1 MQSRRVRMEISSG
14 QAVKRAGPKGRSEQ
28 EGGLGSPDRA
38 VRLGEVAKEGRQPAH
53 HCTGPRKGLSE
64 YKRNFKWKTPEFCS
78 PSQQQKSLWA
88 GLRSDQF
95 GITREP
101 NFISK
106 RRVPYRNPQIAKSF
120 EWTAD
125 CDLNDPLETE
135 ALRTAELHTDHN
147 NNDVNLEK
155 IDVPEGPR
163 LPPKVRSHSVDSR
176 GEIALA
182 FAENNMKRS
191 PSAAPP
197 NQNEAFL
204 SSKKELEEMGNGLH
218 RVLQRKA
225 GMNISRLNTFPRN
238 SEYQSQFVWKS
249 PHERSPILAAE
260 QVICNTGKSIPPFKS
275 PAITSETAYEGNFKG
290 SPPVKSPQER
300 GGSEEKE
307 FLSKR
312 EEPFQKPAEDAA
324 KQGKSE
330 QKHPKQKNKQH
341 ISPKPLSLHTSRGK
355 MNTEYRSKFLSP
367 AQYLYKDGVWSRIRS
382 KIPNQVREL
391 RERAKAYRQRVEGT
405 HFSRDHLNQILSDNN
420 SLWDVSSNSSSEEGI
435 SNNIR
440 ALDLAGVSE
449 KDTAPSLKMLQ
460 QSDSREQPQQ
470 DSTEKK
476 DMSDALTVPVK
487 RRLVWGEQEGTEER
501 ENWQSTEEKENQDEQ
516 AAVVAQQLEENTK
529 DANEDKKIEGENALG
544 LNSSAAVSD
553 SSSVSSRTGGR
564 LPTPKLRALG
574 GAQRTHHDLTTPAVG
589 GAVLVSP
596 PKFKSP
602 SSQQRTRALGTD
614 PSSAKQGAREASKR
628 RSFRPD
634 VEVEDVS
641 LLTSPPAG
649 LGTLDPL
656 PLRQDERLPNS
667 VSDEQVTLASAD
679 RERSSTPPVLKSA
692 KSCSMPG
699 WSPSCRIQGT
709 LKDPEF
715 QHNGNVGNPK
725 MRSFQLPLPERNY
738 NDEDDR
744 LSQISAR
751 SAASSS
757 LASQILE
764 RAQKRKD
771 FWGKT

>member
-1 MQSRRVRMEISSG
+1 LQ
-14 QAVKRAGPKGRSEQ
+14 
-28 EGGLGSPDRA
+28 
-38 VRLGEVAKEGRQPAH
+38 
-53 HCTGPRKGLSE
+53 GLSE

-106 RRVPYRNPQIAKSF
+106 RRVPYHNPQISKSF

-135 ALRTAELHTDHN
+135 ALKTAELHTDHN
-147 NNDVNLEK
+147 NNDVNQEK
-155 IDVPEGPR
+155 IETPEGPR
-163 LPPKVRSHSVDSR
+163 LAPKVQSHAGDSK
-176 GEIALA
+176 GETGLALA
-182 FAENNMKRS
+182 ENSMKRS

-197 NQNEAFL
+197 NQNEVACP
-204 SSKKELEEMGNGLH
+204 KKEFEKMSNGLH

-225 GMNISRLNTFPRN
+225 GMNISRLNTLPRN

-249 PHERSPILAAE
+249 PHEKSPILAAE
-260 QVICNTGKSIPPFKS
+260 Q
-275 PAITSETAYEGNFKG
+275 
-290 SPPVKSPQER
+290 
-300 GGSEEKE
+300 
-307 FLSKR
+307 SKR

-341 ISPKPLSLHTSRGK
+341 ISPKPPSLHTSRGK

-367 AQYLYKDGVWSRIRS
+367 AQYFYKDGAWSRIRS
-382 KIPNQVREL
+382 KVPNQVSQNTLNFMWYMEVREL

-405 HFSRDHLNQILSDNN
+405 HFSRYHLNQILSDNN

-449 KDTAPSLKMLQ
+449 KEAAPSPKMLQ
-460 QSDSREQPQQ
+460 QPDSREQPHQP
-470 DSTEKK
+470 STEKT

-487 RRLVWGEQEGTEER
+487 RRLAWGEQEGTEER
-501 ENWQSTEEKENQDEQ
+501 ENWQSTEEEVKQDEQ
-516 AAVVAQQLEENTK
+516 AAVVAQQLDGNTK
-529 DANEDKKIEGENALG
+529 VASEDKKIEGENALA
-544 LNSSAAVSD
+544 LNSSAAASD

-596 PKFKSP
+596 PRFKAS
-602 SSQQRTRALGTD
+602 SSQQRTRVLEPD
-614 PSSAKQGAREASKR
+614 SSSAKQGARETSKR

-634 VEVEDVS
+634 VEVEAVS

-656 PLRQDERLPNS
+656 PLRQDLQPPNS
-667 VSDEQVTLASAD
+667 VSDEQVPLASAHQ
-679 RERSSTPPVLKSA
+679 ERSSTPPVLKSA
-692 KSCSMPG
+692 KSCPMPC
-699 WSPSCRIQGT
+699 WSPSRRIQGT

-715 QHNGNVGNPK
+715 QHTGNVGNPK
-725 MRSFQLPLPERNY
+725 TRPFQLPLQERNY

-744 LSQISAR
+744 LSQISAH

>member
-1 MQSRRVRMEISSG
+1 LQ
-14 QAVKRAGPKGRSEQ
+14 
-28 EGGLGSPDRA
+28 
-38 VRLGEVAKEGRQPAH
+38 
-53 HCTGPRKGLSE
+53 GLSE
-64 YKRNFKWKTPEFCS
+64 YKRNFRWKTPEFCS

-106 RRVPYRNPQIAKSF
+106 RRVPYHNPQISKSF

-135 ALRTAELHTDHN
+135 ALRTAELNTDHN
-147 NNDVNLEK
+147 NNDVNQEK
-155 IDVPEGPR
+155 NETPEGPR
-163 LPPKVRSHSVDSR
+163 FPPKVQSHSVDSR
-176 GEIALA
+176 GETALA
-182 FAENNMKRS
+182 LAENNMKRS
-191 PSAAPP
+191 LSAAPP
-197 NQNEAFL
+197 NQNEAF
-204 SSKKELEEMGNGLH
+204 SPQKKELEKIGNGLH

-225 GMNISRLNTFPRN
+225 GMNISRLNTLPRN

-249 PHERSPILAAE
+249 PHEKSPILAAE
-260 QVICNTGKSIPPFKS
+260 Q
-275 PAITSETAYEGNFKG
+275 
-290 SPPVKSPQER
+290 
-300 GGSEEKE
+300 
-307 FLSKR
+307 SKR

-367 AQYLYKDGVWSRIRS
+367 AQYFYKDGAWSRIRS
-382 KIPNQVREL
+382 KVPNQASQNTLNSMWYMEVREL
-391 RERAKAYRQRVEGT
+391 RERAKAYRERVEGT
-405 HFSRDHLNQILSDNN
+405 HFSRYHLNQILSDNN

-449 KDTAPSLKMLQ
+449 KETAASPKTLQ
-460 QSDSREQPQQ
+460 QPDFREQQHQ
-470 DSTEKK
+470 DSTEEK

-487 RRLVWGEQEGTEER
+487 KRLVWGEQEGTEER
-501 ENWQSTEEKENQDEQ
+501 ENQQSTEEELKQDEQ
-516 AAVVAQQLEENTK
+516 FAVVAQQLEENNK
-529 DANEDKKIEGENALG
+529 DANEDKKIEGENAVV

-553 SSSVSSRTGGR
+553 SSSVSLRTGGR

-574 GAQRTHHDLTTPAVG
+574 GAQRTHHDLTTPVVG

-596 PKFKSP
+596 PKFKSS
-602 SSQQRTRALGTD
+602 SSQQRTRGLGTD

-628 RSFRPD
+628 RSFQPD
-634 VEVEDVS
+634 VEVEAVS

-649 LGTLDPL
+649 LRTLDPL
-656 PLRQDERLPNS
+656 PLRQDQWPPNR
-667 VSDEQVTLASAD
+667 VSDEQVPLASAHSD
-679 RERSSTPPVLKSA
+679 HSSTHPVLNSA
-692 KSCSMPG
+692 KSCSVPY

-725 MRSFQLPLPERNY
+725 MRSFQLPLQERNY